1 MEDKNYSQN
10 YYVYN
15 KQIIEMMNIKCHV
28 YETNVSVCLTGLDNS
43 LGWLIGPVDRLDRNC
58 VGSDGSTCIW
68 QTFSGHLC
76 NKIEP

>member
-28 YETNVSVCLTGLDNS
+28 YETTVSTCLTGLDNS
-43 LGWLIGPVDRLDRNC
+43 LGWLIGPVDRNS
-58 VGSDGSTCIW
+58 VGSDGSTCSW
-68 QTFSGHLC
+68 QTFSGHLY
-76 NKIEP
+76 NEIEP